1 MSELKQTLK
10 SALLGGARLVGGA
23 TASPPGALVLM
34 YHSVGPAGLPYT
46 IAPEIFEAQMAHLF
60 GLGRTFL
67 TVRELG
73 AAITADR
80 VPAGAVCITFDDAFV
95 NAASSIRWLV
105 ERGGRATLFVVTTEP
120 GYNHWDVADPAI
132 PRLDRMSWDQVGA
145 LAELGLEIGS
155 HTVNH
160 ARLTTLG
167 SGPLHEELL
176 GSRTM
181 LQQRLGV
188 DVESLAYPYGA
199 FDAEVLR
206 VAAATGYHWAC
217 STQYAYATAA
227 SQPLLIPRME
237 PDTVEDLVD
246 LAEGRSHLFYRA
258 TALAQRTRNRLLQLV
273 PRSPLS

>member
-1 MSELKQTLK
+1 MPALKQTIK
-10 SALLGGARLVGGA
+10 SALLSGARLVGSA
-23 TASPPGALVLM
+23 AAAPPGALVLM

-46 IAPEIFEAQMAHLF
+46 IAPEIFEAQMEHLLA
-60 GLGRTFL
+60 LGRPFL

-73 AAITADR
+73 AAITTGR
-80 VPAGAVCITFDDAFV
+80 VPVGAVCVTFDDAFV

-105 ERGGRATLFVVTTEP
+105 ERGGKVTLFVVTTEP

-132 PRLDRMSWDQVGA
+132 PRMDRMSWDQVGS

-176 GSRTM
+176 GSRTA
-181 LQQRLGV
+181 LQERLGL

-206 VAAATGYHWAC
+206 VASATGYNWAC

-237 PDTVEDLVD
+237 PDTLDELVD

-258 TALAQRTRNRLLQLV
+258 TALAQRTKNRLLQLV